1 MIRTPALALLL
12 LVAGA
17 CAPRKSA
24 VRPGDNPS
32 EAAVGADAVI
42 TLERTPCFGG
52 CPVYRI
58 SVSPEG
64 VVSYEGRASV
74 RRLGVASKRI
84 QPQRVSALLS
94 ELERGGYFAFAPR
107 YTPAEPV
114 CGRYATDS
122 PTAITS
128 VHLAGRTH
136 RIEHDYGCGAAPG
149 ALVVLE
155 RRIDEALGSSEW
167 TGR

>member
-1 MIRTPALALLL
+1 VRRAQVLALLL
-12 LVAGA
+12 VAA
-17 CAPRKSA
+17 CAPRKTVVVPNDGPSEVTRGSDSA
-24 VRPGDNPS
+24 V
-32 EAAVGADAVI
+32 

-64 VVSYEGRASV
+64 LVSYEGRANV
-74 RRLGVASKRI
+74 RRLGAASKQIR
-84 QPQRVSALLS
+84 PERVSALLA
-94 ELERGGYFAFAPR
+94 ELDRAGYFSFAPR
-107 YTPAEPV
+107 YTPAEPA

-128 VHLAGRTH
+128 LRMGERTH
-136 RIEHDYGCGAAPG
+136 RIEHDYGCGAAPD

>member
-1 MIRTPALALLL
+1 VTRTAALILL
-12 LVAGA
+12 LVAAA
-17 CAPRKSA
+17 CAPRESA
-24 VRPGDNPS
+24 VPSADAPS
-32 EAAVGADAVI
+32 EASSGTGPAV

-58 SVSPEG
+58 SVSSDG
-64 VVSYEGRASV
+64 IVSYEGRAGV
-74 RRLGVASKRI
+74 RQLGAASKRI
-84 QPQRVSALLS
+84 KPERVSALVS
-94 ELERGGYFAFAPR
+94 ELERAGYFSFAPR
-107 YTPAEPV
+107 YTPAEPA

-128 VHLAGRTH
+128 VHMGGRTH

>member
-1 MIRTPALALLL
+1 MTRALALLL
-12 LVAGA
+12 VIAA

-24 VRPGDNPS
+24 TPTGDRPREAGGDTG
-32 EAAVGADAVI
+32 AAI

-74 RRLGVASKRI
+74 RRVGAATKRI

-94 ELERGGYFAFAPR
+94 ELERGGYFSFAPR
-107 YTPAEPV
+107 YTPAEPA

-122 PTAITS
+122 PTAITT
-128 VHLAGRTH
+128 VTIEDRTH

>member
-1 MIRTPALALLL
+1 VTRTAALVVL
-12 LVAGA
+12 LVVAA
-17 CAPRKSA
+17 CAPRKSGVPSSDA
-24 VRPGDNPS
+24 PS
-32 EAAVGADAVI
+32 EATSGTGAAV

-58 SVSPEG
+58 AVSPDG
-64 VVSYEGRASV
+64 LVSYEGRAGV
-74 RRLGVASKRI
+74 RQLGAASKRI
-84 QPQRVSALLS
+84 KPERVSALVS
-94 ELERGGYFAFAPR
+94 ELERAGYFSFAPR
-107 YTPAEPV
+107 YTPAEPA

-122 PTAITS
+122 PAAITS
-128 VHLAGRTH
+128 VQLGGRTH
-136 RIEHDYGCGAAPG
+136 RIEHDYGCGSAPG

>member
-1 MIRTPALALLL
+1 MKHWRYAGALL
-12 LVAGA
+12 VMA
-17 CAPRKSA
+17 CAPRKAASPPPDSSQTSIQQEMA
-24 VRPGDNPS
+24 V
-32 EAAVGADAVI
+32 
-42 TLERTPCFGG
+42 TLERTACFGG

-58 SVSPEG
+58 SVSPSG
-64 VVSYEGRASV
+64 AISYEGKAHV
-74 RRLGVASKRI
+74 RQLGGATGQIPVE
-84 QPQRVSALLS
+84 RVNALLS
-94 ELERGGYFAFAPR
+94 ELDRAGYFSFASR
-107 YTPAEPV
+107 YTSAEPT

-128 VHLAGRTH
+128 VRWQGRTR

-155 RRIDEALGSSEW
+155 RRIDEVLGSARW

>member
-1 MIRTPALALLL
+1 MTHTAALALLL
-12 LVAGA
+12 IAA

-24 VRPGDNPS
+24 VPPAESPS
-32 EAAVGADAVI
+32 EAAGGSDAAVS
-42 TLERTPCFGG
+42 LERTPCFGG

-58 SVSPEG
+58 SVTPEG
-64 VVSYEGRASV
+64 VVSYEGRARV
-74 RRLGVASKRI
+74 RHLGAASKRI
-84 QPQRVSALLS
+84 KPDGVAALLS
-94 ELERGGYFAFAPR
+94 ELDRGGYFSFAPR
-107 YTPAEPV
+107 YTPSEPA

-128 VHLAGRTH
+128 VTMGDRTH